1 MMMLFQVIG
10 ALLAVM
16 SVAITFGV
24 PKKFL
29 IYSGIVGAIGWFIYL
44 IFKNA
49 GSSIITSM
57 FFAALVVAL
66 ISHSF
71 ARIMKAPVT
80 LFLISGILPLVPG
93 VGMYRIAYNLI
104 TNNNSLALFYFSET
118 IQVAGMIA
126 LAIFIMDT
134 IFRIFQKN

>member
-1 MMMLFQVIG
+1 MMIIQVVG
-10 ALLAVM
+10 AIFAVM

-29 IYSGIVGAIGWFIYL
+29 IYSGIVGAIGWFVYL
-44 IFKNA
+44 LFKNM
-49 GSSIITSM
+49 GSSTVSSM
-57 FFAALVVAL
+57 FFAALVVSL

-71 ARIMKAPVT
+71 ARIMKTPVT
-80 LFLISGILPLVPG
+80 LFLIAGILPLVPG

-104 TNNNSLALFYFSET
+104 TNNNSLAMFYFSET
-118 IQVAGMIA
+118 LQVAGMIA
-126 LAIFIMDT
+126 IAIFIMDT

>member
-1 MMMLFQVIG
+1 MMLIQTIG
-10 ALLAVM
+10 AFFAVIA
-16 SVAITFGV
+16 VAVIFGV

-29 IYSGIVGAIGWFIYL
+29 GYSGLVGAVGWFVYL
-44 IFKNA
+44 LIKNL
-49 GSSIITSM
+49 GCSTVVSM

-71 ARIMKAPVT
+71 ARIMKTPVT
-80 LFLISGILPLVPG
+80 LFLIAGILPLVPG
-93 VGMYRIAYNLI
+93 VGMYRIVYNLI
-104 TNNNSLALFYFSET
+104 KNDNSLAGFYFNET
-118 IQVAGMIA
+118 IQIAGMIA